1 MSNLK
6 QYDDAIVK
14 YHCDLRIK
22 TLPVFSLNFHYEFLN
37 ELKDSFLDLYK
48 LKEIASQ
55 SKWSR
60 QDWDL
65 KTRLEEEVIIVTDA
79 KLKIVFASHNMV
91 KMNGYLVAEVLGKSP
106 KMFQGQ
112 ATDRQISSEIN
123 AAIQLQQAFE
133 KTILNYKK
141 SGEIYNCLI
150 KGFPIFDLKGKLSH
164 YIAFEKAA

>member
-14 YHCDLRIK
+14 YHSDLRIK
-22 TLPVFSLNFHYEFLN
+22 TLPVFSLDFHYEFLN

-48 LKEIASQ
+48 LREIAKQ
-55 SKWSR
+55 SKWSL

-79 KLKIVFASHNMV
+79 KLKIVFASKNMV
-91 KMNGYLVAEVLGKSP
+91 KMNGYLVAEVLGNSP
-106 KMFQGQ
+106 KIFQGQ
-112 ATDRQISSEIN
+112 ATDRQVSNEIN
-123 AAIQLQQAFE
+123 EAIQLQEPFE
-133 KTILNYKK
+133 KTVLNYKK
-141 SGEIYNCLI
+141 SGEIYYCLI

>member
-14 YHCDLRIK
+14 YYSDLRIK

-37 ELKDSFLDLYK
+37 ELRDSFLDLYK
-48 LKEIASQ
+48 LREIAAQ
-55 SKWSR
+55 SKWSL

-91 KMNGYLVAEVLGKSP
+91 KMNGYLVDEVVGNSP
-106 KMFQGQ
+106 KMFQGK

-123 AAIQLQQAFE
+123 EAIQLQQVFE
-133 KTILNYKK
+133 KTVLNYKK
-141 SGEIYNCLI
+141 SGEIYYCLI

>member
-14 YHCDLRIK
+14 YHSDLRIK
-22 TLPVFSLNFHYEFLN
+22 TLPVFSLDFHYEFLN

-48 LKEIASQ
+48 LQEIASQ
-55 SKWSR
+55 SKWSL

-91 KMNGYLVAEVLGKSP
+91 KMNGYLVAEVLGNSP

-123 AAIQLQQAFE
+123 EAIQLQQVFE
-133 KTILNYKK
+133 KTVLNYKK
-141 SGEIYNCLI
+141 SGEIYYCLI

>member
-14 YHCDLRIK
+14 YHSDLRIK

-48 LKEIASQ
+48 LREIAKQ
-55 SKWSR
+55 SKWSLP
-60 QDWDL
+60 DWDL

-79 KLKIVFASHNMV
+79 KLKIVFASNNMV
-91 KMNGYLVAEVLGKSP
+91 KMNGYLVAEVLGNSP
-106 KMFQGQ
+106 KIFQGK
-112 ATDRQISSEIN
+112 ATDRKVSNEIN
-123 AAIQLQQAFE
+123 EAIQSQEPFE
-133 KTILNYKK
+133 KTVLNYKK
-141 SGEIYNCLI
+141 SGEIYYCLI
-150 KGFPIFDLKGKLSH
+150 KGYPIFDLKGKLSH